1 VFSGNPNKAQSNF
14 PKPPNLPTR
23 SASLGNASARTEAFP
38 VDPPTITATS
48 VIGSDLT
55 ILGEKI
61 TIISQNKLQV
71 DGHVRG
77 DVHGKQVIISKDGS
91 VTGKVCAERIEVCG
105 DVRGSIRA
113 LTITLHDSAKVDGDI
128 VHQTLSITQ
137 GAVFDGRVQRAK
149 DPNELMPVLDAQTIA
164 DQSKNENAE
173 AQRFRTYDDNA
184 GAALDHPASPLLDT
198 EGFASQP
205 RQENAE
211 ANHHGNYEDDTN
223 LGLEPPAPPP
233 VSR

>member
-1 VFSGNPNKAQSNF
+1 MFSGNPNKAQSSF
-14 PKPPNLPTR
+14 PKPPSLPTR
-23 SASLGNASARTEAFP
+23 SSSQGNASARTETFP

-77 DVHGKQVIISKDGS
+77 DVHGKQVFISKGGS
-91 VTGKVCAERIEVCG
+91 VAGKVCAERIEVRG

-128 VHQTLSITQ
+128 VHQTLSISQ

-149 DPNELMPVLDAQTIA
+149 DPNELMPILDTEAIA
-164 DQSKNENAE
+164 DQSRKDNGE
-173 AQRFRTYDDNA
+173 AKHFGTSDDNA
-184 GAALDHPASPLLDT
+184 SAALDHPASPFLDT
-198 EGFASQP
+198 EAFASQS
-205 RQENAE
+205 RKDNDE
-211 ANHHGNYEDDTN
+211 ANHLGKYEDDAS
-223 LGLEPPAPPP
+223 LGLEHP
-233 VSR
+233 VSPRISR